1 MEGLARLVS
10 DSLARQG
17 FNPPVDYRRLQWS
30 KWFRCDSSFSL
41 LLVPSQ
47 PGLFALGE
55 ELIAPGEVPATGGKR
70 MLGVFRIAE
79 AQDLGLALGRLFLP
93 GHPDRE
99 RVTNGRCFARY
110 AMIEDPVHRRAAS
123 TALEHW
129 LASAAEIAGGTATEF
144 PQPGEAATAMSTQA
158 AASEESRSSDAIHS
172 PAPLPS
178 GF

>member
-17 FNPPVDYRRLQWS
+17 FNPAVDYRRLQWS

-41 LLVPSQ
+41 LLVPPQ

-55 ELIAPGEVPATGGKR
+55 ELIAPGEIPATGGKR

-79 AQDLGLALGRLFLP
+79 AADLGMALGRLFLP

-99 RVTNGRCFARY
+99 RVSNGRCFARY
-110 AMIEDPVHRRAAS
+110 AVIEDPVQRRAAS

-129 LASAAEIAGGTATEF
+129 LASAAEIAGGTAAEF
-144 PQPGEAATAMSTQA
+144 PPQAEASIAASTQA
-158 AASEESRSSDAIHS
+158 AGSEENSSEERHS
-172 PAPLPS
+172 PLPLPA